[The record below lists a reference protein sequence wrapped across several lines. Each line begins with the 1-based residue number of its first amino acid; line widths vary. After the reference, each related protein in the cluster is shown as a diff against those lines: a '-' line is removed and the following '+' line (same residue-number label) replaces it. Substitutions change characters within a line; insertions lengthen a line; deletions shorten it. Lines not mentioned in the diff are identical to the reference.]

1 MYNPNRHQLSHRPK
15 EVRCRAQRRR
25 LIDYAAMETQKSGT
39 SMPHQQPSE
48 DPSLSPRA
56 GLPRCFRWLLPF
68 SFALQIAAI
77 GILHQYRVRPGNDNF
92 EFGWEM
98 GRVARSIALGQG
110 FSSPY
115 EENTGPTAWEP
126 PLYPYL
132 MGGVFKVFG
141 IYTHASAW
149 VLLSINSCFA
159 TLTCSPIY
167 LIARRTFGERVAR
180 WSAIGWGLN
189 PYVWY
194 WSIHWIWDTTFTPFL
209 LACIFLLALE
219 LAGTRM
225 PHACPERSR
234 RISPS
239 LRDVGTKLRGIDL
252 PRWALFGALFGI
264 GALANPTMLAFL
276 PFCGLWIWWRR
287 SQNSLPSLAGV
298 VIASLVFFT
307 AISPWVTRNYEV
319 FGRFVFL
326 RDDFGLQFRL
336 GNSTGADG
344 MLMAYL
350 QPNLNKPELEKF
362 QSMGEL
368 AYAESCKRKAF
379 AWVRENPGRFAVISL
394 KRFFYYWNGVVRE
407 TSSTS
412 PFDFRTSGFLA
423 TSVLALWGLGRAVRQ
438 KIPGAW
444 LFAGLVLTYPTIYYF
459 VYPHA
464 RYRHPIEP
472 QLTILI
478 VFLICEALDGRRQK
492 EEIVD

>member
-1 MYNPNRHQLSHRPK
+1 
-15 EVRCRAQRRR
+15 
-25 LIDYAAMETQKSGT
+25 
-39 SMPHQQPSE
+39 
-48 DPSLSPRA
+48 
-56 GLPRCFRWLLPF
+56 
-68 SFALQIAAI
+68 
-77 GILHQYRVRPGNDNF
+77 
-92 EFGWEM
+92 M
-98 GRVARSIALGQG
+98 GRVARSIALGHG

-115 EENTGPTAWEP
+115 EGNTGPTAWEP
-126 PLYPYL
+126 PLYPFL

-149 VLLSINSCFA
+149 VLLSINSFFA
-159 TLTCSPIY
+159 TLTCIPVY
-167 LIARRTFGERVAR
+167 LIGRKTFGERVAR

-209 LACIFLLALE
+209 LTCIFLLALE
-219 LAGTRM
+219 LQDWPGWQ
-225 PHACPERSR
+225 
-234 RISPS
+234 
-239 LRDVGTKLRGIDL
+239 G
-252 PRWALFGALFGI
+252 WALFGALYGI

-287 SQNSLPSLAGV
+287 HHNGLPSLSGV
-298 VIASLVFFT
+298 VIASLVFFA
-307 AISPWVTRNYEV
+307 AISPWVIRNYEV
-319 FGRFVFL
+319 FGKFVFL

-350 QPNLNKPELEKF
+350 QPNLNKLELERF

-368 AYAESCKRKAF
+368 AYAESCKRKAS
-379 AWVRENPGRFAVISL
+379 AWVRENPTRFGLISL
-394 KRFFYYWNGVVRE
+394 KRLFYYWNGVPRE
-407 TSSTS
+407 TNSTA

-423 TSVLALWGLGRAVRQ
+423 TSVLALWGLGRAIRR

-444 LFAGLVLTYPTIYYF
+444 LFAGLVLSYPAIYYF

-472 QLTILI
+472 ELTILI
-478 VFLICEALDGRRQK
+478 VFIICEALQGKSQK
-492 EEIVD
+492 AEVGTQN